1 MASVTAAT
9 REVQGSALLGHAN
22 RWLFT
27 ARTPLLSLFSSNSL
41 VRAWKITFALKHL
54 GKAPRD
60 FSFSS
65 PAPRPSLR
73 RRYGEDVEIPF
84 SAVILLL
91 SLFPSFTTCL
101 LGCLSPFLSP
111 PQSLNHLVS
120 TIVSWQHRYAG
131 PSVSNQR
138 AKGVCVSVSGRN
150 KRCEWEKEWA
160 ESQKKNC
167 TGFCFIDLLL
177 FPTYSFF
184 FFFLNPLLFFTF
196 KACALLPAR
205 NHCSSCVCK

>member
-54 GKAPRD
+54 GKAPWDPPQRC
-60 FSFSS
+60 
-65 PAPRPSLR
+65 
-73 RRYGEDVEIPF
+73 YGEDVEIPF

-101 LGCLSPFLSP
+101 LGCLSPFLSS

-120 TIVSWQHRYAG
+120 TIVSWLHRYAG

-138 AKGVCVSVSGRN
+138 AKGVSVSVSGRN

-160 ESQKKNC
+160 ETEKKAKNC

-177 FPTYSFF
+177 FPTYSSFF
-184 FFFLNPLLFFTF
+184 FF
-196 KACALLPAR
+196 
-205 NHCSSCVCK
+205 